1 MNIKK
6 GLGYEGVKIPQIVPQ
21 TSGILGGKMRKNKRK
36 FEENG
41 FFLRWHKLAKRV
53 HFLAY
58 LGF

>member
-6 GLGYEGVKIPQIVPQ
+6 GLGYEGVKISQIVPQ

-41 FFLRWHKLAKRV
+41 FFLKVA
-53 HFLAY
+53 
-58 LGF
+58 